1 MIGGGVAQARQR
13 TEKVVLSP
21 RPFSSNIPSSLFNSL
36 QTGTMRYTYKGIP
49 TLKNPFDL
57 ALYTRLLWD
66 VKPRTLIEIGSY
78 MGGSAIW
85 FADQMRSM
93 GIDGR
98 IFSLDIIAV
107 QDVSDP
113 IVSFMTSDSLPSAM
127 PQDWLNSLSRPLMVI
142 EDSAHTFEHT
152 LLVLRHLADIMLP
165 QEYLIVEDSIVTPM
179 GIDFEHALNG
189 GPAPAIQQFL
199 NERPDFAID
208 SELCDFFGFNVTYN
222 VNGYLKK
229 VVS

>member
-1 MIGGGVAQARQR
+1 MIGGSVAQARQR

-21 RPFSSNIPSSLFNSL
+21 RPFSSNIPSSLLNSL

-57 ALYTRLLWD
+57 ALYARLLWD

-152 LLVLRHLADIMLP
+152 LLVLRYFADVMLP
-165 QEYLIVEDSIVTPM
+165 QEYLIVEDAIVTPM

-199 NERPDFAID
+199 SERPDFAID

-222 VNGYLKK
+222 ANGYLKK
-229 VVS
+229 VVL

>member
-1 MIGGGVAQARQR
+1 M
-13 TEKVVLSP
+13 SP
-21 RPFSSNIPSSLFNSL
+21 RPFTSSIPKALLDSV
-36 QTGTMRYTYKGIP
+36 QAGTMRYMYKGIP

-78 MGGSAIW
+78 KGGSAIW

-113 IVSFMTSDSLPSAM
+113 IVSFMTSDSLASAM
-127 PQDWLNSLSRPLMVI
+127 PRDWLNGLPRPMMVI

-152 LLVLRHLADIMLP
+152 LSVLRHFADVMRP
-165 QEYLIVEDSIVTPM
+165 GEYLIVEDAIVTPM
-179 GIDFEHALNG
+179 GIEFDGGLNG
-189 GPAPAIQQFL
+189 GPALAIQQFL
-199 NERPDFAID
+199 SGRTDFAID
-208 SELCDFFGFNVTYN
+208 PELCDYFGFNVTYN

-229 VVS
+229 VIS

>member
-1 MIGGGVAQARQR
+1 
-13 TEKVVLSP
+13 LSL
-21 RPFSSNIPSSLFNSL
+21 RPFTSDIPGSLLNSL

-78 MGGSAIW
+78 KGGSAIW

-93 GIDGR
+93 GIDGH

-113 IVSFMTSDSLPSAM
+113 IVSFITSDSLPSAM
-127 PQDWLNSLSRPLMVI
+127 PPDWLNSLPRPMMVV

-152 LLVLRHLADIMLP
+152 VLVLQHFADIMQP
-165 QEYLIVEDSIVTPM
+165 QEYLIIEDAIVTPM
-179 GIDFEHALNG
+179 GIDFDHALNG
-189 GPAPAIQQFL
+189 GPALAITQFL
-199 NERPDFAID
+199 SVRSDFVID
-208 SELCDFFGFNVTYN
+208 PELCDYFGFNVTYN
-222 VNGYLKK
+222 VNGFLKK
-229 VVS
+229 APR

>member
-1 MIGGGVAQARQR
+1 M
-13 TEKVVLSP
+13 SP
-21 RPFSSNIPSSLFNSL
+21 RPFSPDIPSGLLNSL
-36 QTGTMRYTYKGIP
+36 LAGSMRYTYKGIP

-66 VKPRTLIEIGSY
+66 VKPRTLIEIGSC

-93 GIDGR
+93 AIDGR
-98 IFSLDIIAV
+98 IFSLDFIVLQNI
-107 QDVSDP
+107 SDP
-113 IVSFMTSDSLPSAM
+113 VVSFITSDSLPSAM
-127 PQDWLNSLSRPLMVI
+127 PRDWLKSLPRPMMVI
-142 EDSAHTFEHT
+142 DDSSHTFEHT
-152 LLVLRHLADIMLP
+152 LLVLRCFADIMQP
-165 QEYLIVEDSIVTPM
+165 QEYLIVEDAFITAM
-179 GIDFEHALNG
+179 GCDLASVFNG

-199 NERPDFAID
+199 SERQDFAVD
-208 SELCDFFGFNVTYN
+208 PELCDYFGFNVTFN

>member
-1 MIGGGVAQARQR
+1 M
-13 TEKVVLSP
+13 SP
-21 RPFSSNIPSSLFNSL
+21 RPFSSDISSSLLKSV

-49 TLKNPFDL
+49 TQKNPFDL

-66 VKPRTLIEIGSY
+66 AKPRTLIEIGSC

-98 IFSLDIIAV
+98 IFSLDVIAV
-107 QDVSDP
+107 QNVSDP
-113 IVSFMTSDSLPSAM
+113 IVSFITSDNLPSAM
-127 PQDWLNSLSRPLMVI
+127 PLDWLKSRPGPIMVI
-142 EDSAHTFEHT
+142 DDSSHTFEHT
-152 LLVLRHLADIMLP
+152 LLVLRYFADIMQP
-165 QEYLIVEDSIVTPM
+165 QEYLIVEDAIITAM
-179 GIDFEHALNG
+179 GCDFNFGFNG

-199 NERPDFAID
+199 SERPDFAVD
-208 SELCDFFGFNVTYN
+208 PELCDYFGFNVTYN

>member
-1 MIGGGVAQARQR
+1 
-13 TEKVVLSP
+13 LSP
-21 RPFSSNIPSSLFNSL
+21 RPFSSDIPRALLNSV

-49 TLKNPFDL
+49 ALKNPFDL

-66 VKPRTLIEIGSY
+66 VKPKTLIEIGSY
-78 MGGSAIW
+78 KGGSAIW

-113 IVSFMTSDSLPSAM
+113 IVSFITSDSLSSAM
-127 PQDWLNSLSRPLMVI
+127 PRDWLNSLPRPMMVI

-152 LLVLRHLADIMLP
+152 LFVLRYFADIMRP
-165 QEYLIVEDSIVTPM
+165 QEYLIVEDAIVTPM
-179 GIDFEHALNG
+179 GIEFDGALNG
-189 GPAPAIQQFL
+189 GPALAIQQFL
-199 NERPDFAID
+199 NDRSDFVVDPD
-208 SELCDFFGFNVTYN
+208 LCDYFGFNVTYN

-229 VVS
+229 VIS

>member
-1 MIGGGVAQARQR
+1 M
-13 TEKVVLSP
+13 SP
-21 RPFSSNIPSSLFNSL
+21 RPFSSDIPSSLLNSL
-36 QTGTMRYTYKGIP
+36 QTGTMGYTYKGIP
-49 TLKNPFDL
+49 ALKNPFDL

-66 VKPRTLIEIGSY
+66 SKPRTLIEIGSY
-78 MGGSAIW
+78 KGGSAIW

-113 IVSFMTSDSLPSAM
+113 IVSFITSDSLPSAM
-127 PQDWLNSLSRPLMVI
+127 PQDWLNSLPRPMMVI

-152 LLVLRHLADIMLP
+152 LLVLRYFADIMQP
-165 QEYLIVEDSIVTPM
+165 QEYLIVEDAIVTPM
-179 GIDFEHALNG
+179 GIDFDHALKG
-189 GPAPAIQQFL
+189 GPALAIKRFL
-199 NERPDFAID
+199 CERSDFVVD
-208 SELCDFFGFNVTYN
+208 TEVCDYFGFNVTYN

-229 VVS
+229 VLS

>member
-1 MIGGGVAQARQR
+1 MG
-13 TEKVVLSP
+13 
-21 RPFSSNIPSSLFNSL
+21 
-36 QTGTMRYTYKGIP
+36 YTYKGIP
-49 TLKNPFDL
+49 ALKNPFDL

-66 VKPRTLIEIGSY
+66 SKPRTLIEIGSY
-78 MGGSAIW
+78 KGGSAIW

-113 IVSFMTSDSLPSAM
+113 IVSFITSDSLPSAM
-127 PQDWLNSLSRPLMVI
+127 PQDWLNSLPRPMMVI

-152 LLVLRHLADIMLP
+152 LLVLRYFADIMQP
-165 QEYLIVEDSIVTPM
+165 QEYLIVEDAIVTPM
-179 GIDFEHALNG
+179 GIDFDHALKG
-189 GPAPAIQQFL
+189 GPALAIKRFL
-199 NERPDFAID
+199 CERSDFVVD
-208 SELCDFFGFNVTYN
+208 TEVCDYFGFNVTYN

-229 VVS
+229 VLS

>member
-1 MIGGGVAQARQR
+1 M
-13 TEKVVLSP
+13 SP
-21 RPFSSNIPSSLFNSL
+21 RPFSSDIPRALLDSV

-78 MGGSAIW
+78 KGGSAIW
-85 FADQMRSM
+85 FADQMGSM

-113 IVSFMTSDSLPSAM
+113 IVSFITSDSLSSAM
-127 PQDWLNSLSRPLMVI
+127 PRDWLNSLPRPMMVI

-152 LLVLRHLADIMLP
+152 LFVLRYFADIMRP
-165 QEYLIVEDSIVTPM
+165 QEYLIVEDAIVTPM
-179 GIDFEHALNG
+179 GIEFDGALNG
-189 GPAPAIQQFL
+189 GPALAIQQFL
-199 NERPDFAID
+199 SDRSDFVVDPD
-208 SELCDFFGFNVTYN
+208 LCDYFGFNVTYN

-229 VVS
+229 VIS